1 MTDYDK
7 LFEDMKKDIERIED
21 MKKDIERIEDM
32 KKDIEIEKFMPEEN
46 EGLKGQRTGR
56 PKGKAKKP
64 KSVDT
69 SRKLR
74 RMAITQLYFDNAP
87 RPKGDFEDYLNH
99 SDGIREQ
106 IISGVDAWK

>member
-1 MTDYDK
+1 MSSI
-7 LFEDMKKDIERIED
+7 KDIETMIAGLSAT
-21 MKKDIERIEDM
+21 
-32 KKDIEIEKFMPEEN
+32 EIRKIMSEV
-46 EGLKGQRTGR
+46 
-56 PKGKAKKP
+56 KAKKP

-87 RPKGDFEDYLNH
+87 RPKDSFKDYLNH

-106 IISGVDAWK
+106 ILSGADSWK